1 MLLYQIS
8 AFTELAAFGNTIEKG
23 IPPTNDICF
32 KYISI
37 AVAIGIPNCAN
48 TLSSFFYCNV
58 FCVTSKSMKY
68 IFDAIAS
75 HCFD

>member
-48 TLSSFFYCNV
+48 TLSALSFI
-58 FCVTSKSMKY
+58 VTS
-68 IFDAIAS
+68 FALQVNL
-75 HCFD
+75 

>member
-37 AVAIGIPNCAN
+37 AVAIGMHNCAN
-48 TLSSFFYCNV
+48 TYSAFSFIVTYFALQVNLSNIF
-58 FCVTSKSMKY
+58 SMR
-68 IFDAIAS
+68 
-75 HCFD
+75 